1 MEHLIGQGPASG
13 ASAKDLIKDT
23 TERTFAKDVIEASRE
38 VPVIIDFWAPWC
50 GPCKTL
56 GPMIEKAVLAAK
68 GKVRLV
74 KIDVDQNQ
82 MIARQLRIQSI
93 PAVFAFHNGQPVD
106 GFVGAVPESQIKSFV
121 QRLAS
126 LAGESPIDQTLNA
139 AVQAMD
145 EGALEE
151 AAEAFSAVLEV
162 EPQNPKALGGLA
174 KLFVIQGDLDQA
186 RAILDQVNPDQA
198 QDPAVTGAEA
208 ALSLARQALPSS
220 EVDGL
225 AAAVEADAN
234 NHQARFDLSLALIGQ
249 GAREAAV
256 DHLLEI
262 VKRNRAWNDEAA
274 RKQLIK
280 LFEAF
285 GPMDPLTQQ
294 ARKRLSSILFA

>member
-1 MEHLIGQGPASG
+1 MEHLIGQAPAGG
-13 ASAKDLIKDT
+13 APAKDLIKDT

-121 QRLAS
+121 QRLAA
-126 LAGESPIDQTLNA
+126 LAGESPIDQSLVA
-139 AVQAMD
+139 AAQAME
-145 EGALEE
+145 EGALDE
-151 AAEAFSAVLEV
+151 AADAFAAVLEV

-174 KLFVIQGDLDQA
+174 KVFVIQGDLERA
-186 RAILDQVNPDQA
+186 RAILDQVNPEQA
-198 QDPAVTGAEA
+198 QDAAVTGAEA
-208 ALSLARQALPSS
+208 ALSLALQALPSS
-220 EVDGL
+220 ELDGL
-225 AAAVEADAN
+225 AAAVEADGN

-262 VKRNRAWNDEAA
+262 VRRNRAWNDEAA

-285 GPMDPLTQQ
+285 GPMDPLTLQ

>member
-1 MEHLIGQGPASG
+1 MEHLIGQAPAG
-13 ASAKDLIKDT
+13 AASAKDLIKDT

-126 LAGESPIDQTLNA
+126 LAGESPIDQALSA
-139 AVQAMD
+139 AAQAME
-145 EGALEE
+145 EGALDE
-151 AAEAFSAVLEV
+151 AADAYTAVLEV

-174 KLFVIQGDLDQA
+174 KVFVAQGDLDRA
-186 RAILDQVNPDQA
+186 RALLDQVNPDQA
-198 QDPAVTGAEA
+198 QDAAVTGAEA
-208 ALSLARQALPSS
+208 ALSLALQALPSS
-220 EVDGL
+220 ELDGL
-225 AAAVEADAN
+225 AAAVEANAN

-262 VKRNRAWNDEAA
+262 VRRNRAWNDEAA

-285 GPMDPLTQQ
+285 GPMDPLTIQ

>member
-1 MEHLIGQGPASG
+1 MEHLIGQGPASD

-121 QRLAS
+121 QRLAA

-139 AVQAMD
+139 AAQAMD

-151 AAEAFSAVLEV
+151 AAEAFSSVLEV

-174 KLFVIQGDLDQA
+174 KVFVTQGNLDQA
-186 RAILDQVNPDQA
+186 RAVLDQVNPDHA

-225 AAAVEADAN
+225 TAAVEADAN

-262 VKRNRAWNDEAA
+262 VKRNRAWEDEAA